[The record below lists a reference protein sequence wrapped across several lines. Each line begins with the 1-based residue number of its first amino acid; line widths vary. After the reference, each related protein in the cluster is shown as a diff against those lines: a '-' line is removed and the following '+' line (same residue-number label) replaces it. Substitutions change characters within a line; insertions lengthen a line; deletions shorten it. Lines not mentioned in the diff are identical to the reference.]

1 MGVYWIMVRCSLCGD
16 AAVARIGYAR
26 LRLCRA
32 HLREYLVKRV
42 RRTVERYEMI
52 GREERVLAAVSGGKD
67 SSAMLSLLVALS
79 GELGFEVV
87 PFHLDLGIGGYSEA
101 SRRVVE
107 KLSGMLGLKSLVVSV
122 RNVLEMGV
130 PELARRASRPVCA
143 VCGVV
148 KRYFLNA
155 AAIGL
160 GFEAVA
166 VGHTADDVSAYVLK
180 AFLTQDWG
188 GLAKTSPV
196 NEAVDGLAARRVKP
210 LFEVHE
216 KELLAYVLSSGL
228 PFVDRECPY
237 AKLSTLVFDCRKAL
251 AMLERRRPGLRLSL
265 VRGIIRSR
273 GIFPASERPVRP
285 CSKCGLISSGDVCSF
300 CKLTARAL
308 GEPMGARVREYLSKL
323 SL

>member
-1 MGVYWIMVRCSLCGD
+1 MVRCSLCDRD
-16 AAVARIGYAR
+16 AVVRIGYAR

-32 HLREYLVKRV
+32 HLREYLVRRV
-42 RRTVERYEMI
+42 RRTIERYEMI
-52 GREERVLAAVSGGKD
+52 GQGDRVLVAVSGGKD
-67 SSAMLSLLVALS
+67 SSAMLSLLAALS

-101 SRRVVE
+101 SRRAVE
-107 KLSGMLGLKSLVVSV
+107 ELSGMLGLKPLVVSV
-122 RNVLEMGV
+122 RDVLGVGV
-130 PELARRASRPVCA
+130 PELARRAGRPVCA

-155 AAIGL
+155 AAVVL
-160 GFEAVA
+160 GFDVVA

-216 KELLAYVLSSGL
+216 KEILAYVLSWGL
-228 PFVDRECPY
+228 PFVEKECPY
-237 AKLSTLVFDCRKAL
+237 AKLSTLVFDCRRAL
-251 AMLERRRPGLRLSL
+251 AVLERRRPGLRLSL
-265 VRGIIRSR
+265 IRGVVRDRN
-273 GIFPASERPVRP
+273 IFPRSDEPVKS
-285 CSKCGLISSGDVCSF
+285 CNVCGLISSGEMCSF

-308 GEPMGARVREYLSKL
+308 GEPMGAEVMERLSQL
-323 SL
+323 SIG